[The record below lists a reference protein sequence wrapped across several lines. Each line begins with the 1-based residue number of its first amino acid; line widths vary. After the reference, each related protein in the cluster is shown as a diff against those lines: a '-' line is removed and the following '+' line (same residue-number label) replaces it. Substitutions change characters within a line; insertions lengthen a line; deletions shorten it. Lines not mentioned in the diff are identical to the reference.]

1 MGPGHV
7 LAVPHISGATAP
19 WVGGSGL
26 RGALLGM
33 TLATSPTDVVKA
45 FMESIAYDAHYLL
58 EALKKGGARIDM
70 LRGVGGG
77 MRSEWWTQLRA
88 DLTGTTI
95 ETVDQPELGTL
106 GAALLAGKAL
116 GIWDDLERK
125 ADEFTRASK
134 RYNPNPERAR
144 LYKDRMEFYRL
155 LITEW
160 LTKDWSKLSLS

>member
-1 MGPGHV
+1 
-7 LAVPHISGATAP
+7 
-19 WVGGSGL
+19 
-26 RGALLGM
+26 
-33 TLATSPTDVVKA
+33 
-45 FMESIAYDAHYLL
+45 
-58 EALKKGGARIDM
+58 M

-134 RYNPNPERAR
+134 RYTPSRQRAD
-144 LYKDRMEFYRL
+144 LYRSRMELYRS

-160 LTKDWSKLSLS
+160 LTKDWSKLSIS